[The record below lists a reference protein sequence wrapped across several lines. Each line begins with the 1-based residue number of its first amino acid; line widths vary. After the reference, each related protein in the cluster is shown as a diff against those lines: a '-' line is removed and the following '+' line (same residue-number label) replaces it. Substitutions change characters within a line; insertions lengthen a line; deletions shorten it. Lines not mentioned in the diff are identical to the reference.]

1 MRLTAYC
8 AWLQEVPPQEVLFMS
23 QALLW
28 QLGLDV
34 AEAIVSL
41 VSTWE
46 YVETTPQGV
55 NMKNTIKLRNILI
68 GSINKYG
75 FCHFHETHNQP
86 STTRE
91 VAISSVISPCLT
103 YILSSESTKHV
114 GRYRGMCEIVKKGP
128 WWTKMA
134 ANAVLGGRSRFYAR
148 CHVENDFFY
157 FPCKRETCACVL

>member
-1 MRLTAYC
+1 VRDC
-8 AWLQEVPPQEVLFMS
+8 KKCRPQEVLFMS

-28 QLGLDV
+28 QLGLDAV

-41 VSTWE
+41 VSTRE
-46 YVETTPQGV
+46 YVETTPQCV
-55 NMKNTIKLRNILI
+55 NMKNTMKRRNILI
-68 GSINKYG
+68 GSKYG

-114 GRYRGMCEIVKKGP
+114 ERYRGMCEIVKKGP
-128 WWTKMA
+128 W
-134 ANAVLGGRSRFYAR
+134 
-148 CHVENDFFY
+148 
-157 FPCKRETCACVL
+157 